1 MGKVVMSAFFEDV
14 VNGSSDAQICGRS
27 SGSEAAIHPMRRM
40 FANENTDAVILVDA
54 ANAFNNLNRNVLL
67 HNIKYAC
74 PEIST
79 YVINCYSDPARL
91 FVISGLELKSQEGRT
106 QGDPLGMAVYVL
118 RITPMMNILLMA
130 IGDQHNKMV
139 GFADAIAAAG
149 SIEALKR

>member
-1 MGKVVMSAFFEDV
+1 MDLLTPKYVVEVREVRLQYIQCDV
-14 VNGSSDAQICGRS
+14 CLQMKTRMQSSS
-27 SGSEAAIHPMRRM
+27 LTLPTHSTTS
-40 FANENTDAVILVDA
+40 
-54 ANAFNNLNRNVLL
+54 FNNLNRNVLL

-106 QGDPLGMAVYVL
+106 QGDPLGMAVYAL